1 MNPRETRTWFRYLVS
16 FVEIFVFVSAAAAQ
30 IVELK
35 SSGHGASPSRAVH
48 SGIHASISAI
58 RVGPGDLLEV
68 KVFNSPE
75 LGSTVRVS
83 GEGEITLALIGSIN
97 IAGLTPERAQ
107 TEIEKRFRDGGYLRD
122 PRVSILVKEFASQGI
137 SVLGEVTH
145 PGVYPLLGTPR
156 LLDAIAAAGG
166 TTARAG
172 KTVVVTHR
180 NDSDTPQKVLLS
192 RDAEQASTQN
202 IDLRPG
208 DTVFVSH
215 AGIVYVSGDVHTPG
229 GFMMDQN
236 ENLTVLQAI
245 ALAQGLNPTASL
257 GNTRI
262 IRRESGMLKEI
273 PVAMKQIM
281 EAKAPDV
288 QLQDADVLFVP
299 NSTSKSA
306 ARKSLESIV
315 QVATGLAIYR
325 R

>member
-1 MNPRETRTWFRYLVS
+1 LICLS
-16 FVEIFVFVSAAAAQ
+16 LFVASNSAQ
-30 IVELK
+30 TTQLK
-35 SSGHGASPSRAVH
+35 ESERAASPSRQ
-48 SGIHASISAI
+48 SDSAI
-58 RVGPGDLLEV
+58 KTSTSIRIGAGDLLEV
-68 KVFNSPE
+68 RVFGAPE
-75 LGSTVRVS
+75 LGSTLRVS
-83 GEGEITLALIGSIN
+83 GEGEITVALIGSVKV
-97 IAGLTPERAQ
+97 AELTPERAQ
-107 TEIEKRFRDGGYLRD
+107 TEIEQRFRDGGYLRD
-122 PRVSILVKEFASQGI
+122 PHVSILVKEFASQGI

-180 NDSDTPQKVLLS
+180 SSSGAPQTIFLS
-192 RDAEQASTQN
+192 REAEQVSTQD
-202 IDLRPG
+202 IELRPG
-208 DTVFVSH
+208 DTVVVSR

-229 GFMMDQN
+229 GFAMDQN

-257 GNTRI
+257 DSARL
-262 IRRESGMLKEI
+262 IRREAGALKEI
-273 PVAMKQIM
+273 PVQLKQMM
-281 EAKAPDV
+281 EAKAPDMALKD
-288 QLQDADVLFVP
+288 QDVLFVP

-306 ARKSLESIV
+306 ARKTLESIV

>member
-1 MNPRETRTWFRYLVS
+1 MIPRYLRAS
-16 FVEIFVFVSAAAAQ
+16 LRCGLICLSLFVASNSAQ
-30 IVELK
+30 TTQLK
-35 SSGHGASPSRAVH
+35 ESERAASPSRQ
-48 SGIHASISAI
+48 SDSAI
-58 RVGPGDLLEV
+58 KTSTSIRIGAGDLLEV
-68 KVFNSPE
+68 KVFGAPE
-75 LGSTVRVS
+75 LGSTLRVS
-83 GEGEITLALIGSIN
+83 GEGEITVALIGSLKV
-97 IAGLTPERAQ
+97 AELTPERAQ
-107 TEIEKRFRDGGYLRD
+107 TEIEQRFRDGGYLRD
-122 PRVSILVKEFASQGI
+122 PHVSILVKEFASQGI

-180 NDSDTPQKVLLS
+180 SSSGAPQTIFLS
-192 RDAEQASTQN
+192 REAEQVSTQD
-202 IDLRPG
+202 IELRPG
-208 DTVFVSH
+208 DTVVVSR

-229 GFMMDQN
+229 GFAMDQN

-257 GNTRI
+257 DSARL
-262 IRRESGMLKEI
+262 IRREAGALKEI
-273 PVAMKQIM
+273 PVQLKQMM
-281 EAKAPDV
+281 EAKAPDMALKD
-288 QLQDADVLFVP
+288 QDVLFVP

-306 ARKSLESIV
+306 ARKTLESIV

>member
-1 MNPRETRTWFRYLVS
+1 
-16 FVEIFVFVSAAAAQ
+16 
-30 IVELK
+30 
-35 SSGHGASPSRAVH
+35 
-48 SGIHASISAI
+48 
-58 RVGPGDLLEV
+58 
-68 KVFNSPE
+68 
-75 LGSTVRVS
+75 VS
-83 GEGEITLALIGSIN
+83 GEGEITVALIGSLKV
-97 IAGLTPERAQ
+97 AELTPERAQ
-107 TEIEKRFRDGGYLRD
+107 TEIEQRFRDGGYLRD
-122 PRVSILVKEFASQGI
+122 PHVSILVKEFASQGI

-180 NDSDTPQKVLLS
+180 SSSGAPQTIFLS
-192 RDAEQASTQN
+192 REAEQVSTQD
-202 IDLRPG
+202 IELRPG
-208 DTVFVSH
+208 DTVVVSR

-229 GFMMDQN
+229 GFAMDQN

-257 GNTRI
+257 DSARL
-262 IRRESGMLKEI
+262 IRREAGALKEI
-273 PVAMKQIM
+273 PVQLKQM
-281 EAKAPDV
+281 MQAKAPDMALKD
-288 QLQDADVLFVP
+288 QDVLFVP

-306 ARKSLESIV
+306 ARKTLESIV